1 MTDNV
6 SGQTQAF
13 EDMVE
18 PLIHLQ
24 FGLGLEPGLVRSRVA
39 ARVCGHRVSRV
50 VWLRASP
57 ASLRAAA

>member
-18 PLIHLQ
+18 QLIHLQ
-24 FGLGLEPGLVRSRVA
+24 FGLGLAPGLVRSRVA
-39 ARVCGHRVSRV
+39 TRFCGHGVSRV
-50 VWLRASP
+50 TSLRAP
-57 ASLRAAA
+57 TASLRTAA